1 MCLIIDDNIVH
12 YSFIDNI
19 NIIEL
24 VNELIQRF
32 SFQFFVSNTSCR
44 YLQYIL
50 KREKEKISVPSK
62 NNEIILLYHGWLLY
76 APEV

>member
-1 MCLIIDDNIVH
+1 MYLIIDDNIVH
-12 YSFIDNI
+12 YLFIDNI

-24 VNELIQRF
+24 ITYN
-32 SFQFFVSNTSCR
+32 STFFVSNTSCR
-44 YLQYIL
+44 YLQFIS